1 MIRLFNEAS
10 QQRFRWKNESHK
22 YRYYL
27 HIWHCR
33 CRYTL
38 SDNVST
44 IMKTLFIHYFHSLK
58 INNFNLSHLSVN
70 IKNLFADGTRLTYRQ
85 GNNITL
91 ASYNIVVL
99 KYFAHEKFVIVNES
113 ETQLTTN
120 NLRIP
125 KFIILNDII

>member
-1 MIRLFNEAS
+1 MKPANKDSDE
-10 QQRFRWKNESHK
+10 KMSHTNTN
-22 YRYYL
+22 
-27 HIWHCR
+27 IICIFDIADVA
-33 CRYTL
+33 TL

-70 IKNLFADGTRLTYRQ
+70 IKNLFADRTRLTSQQ

-113 ETQLTTN
+113 EKTIN
-120 NLRIP
+120 NEQ
-125 KFIILNDII
+125 FTHT